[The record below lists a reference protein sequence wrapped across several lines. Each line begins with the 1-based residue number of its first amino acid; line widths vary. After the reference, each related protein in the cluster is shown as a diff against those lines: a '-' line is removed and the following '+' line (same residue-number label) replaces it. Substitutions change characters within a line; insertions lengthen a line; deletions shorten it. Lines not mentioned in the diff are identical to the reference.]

1 MKQLIT
7 LFFSAMM
14 LLGTSSC
21 HRDKISCPTYAY
33 SFPFPNEKPKKKKL
47 SALSPNK
54 MGKNTLK
61 GKSQPWSTANQYL
74 RLLLSKYLSTWGD

>member
-1 MKQLIT
+1 MKRIIRNLDFMKQLIT

-54 MGKNTLK
+54 MGKNTR
-61 GKSQPWSTANQYL
+61 TASDVLPRNA
-74 RLLLSKYLSTWGD
+74 K